1 MSKTMSM
8 VFAGVS
14 RVARAVKE
22 IINVFKKPSSDVHEK
37 KKKKDLKK
45 KKKKDLKKKKK
56 DLKQKEKDLIKRRTL
71 YPISAH
77 VYPLE
82 NYMKDGSLKSL
93 MRPPTVLA
101 SSTASSATL
110 SSSPSSPTTLESS
123 ASSPTLSSSPSSP
136 TTLESAVQCLEVS
149 TYVQPAAKFALKN
162 VNKAAFKNVL
172 WSSFNARLFHP
183 FIQCIVSIPKPLKH
197 FIRTEISTTATT
209 VFLTMKKQK
218 NQQRLRCAAAPLVEI
233 SQKESLSSTLRQH
246 SFPVSLE
253 PVAVAS
259 TPYTHLSKVFV
270 CPNCTKY
277 YLKGSSPVVMFCS
290 LDCKDESMKKPKMWR
305 SKRCEIQKNLLS
317 EAKASG
323 LSKSFL
329 QWPYQRK
336 DVHIAAVKRSRI

>member
-1 MSKTMSM
+1 MTCMF
-8 VFAGVS
+8 FA
-14 RVARAVKE
+14 RLAKAVKDGRQN
-22 IINVFKKPSSDVHEK
+22 IINVLKNYIPLKRSGK
-37 KKKKDLKK
+37 KKKAYEERAVMKK
-45 KKKKDLKKKKK
+45 SNSIADVL
-56 DLKQKEKDLIKRRTL
+56 L
-71 YPISAH
+71 
-77 VYPLE
+77 PLDT
-82 NYMKDGSLKSL
+82 YMKDGSLRRL
-93 MRPPTVLA
+93 MELQERQAVTPI
-101 SSTASSATL
+101 
-110 SSSPSSPTTLESS
+110 LECEPYE
-123 ASSPTLSSSPSSP
+123 A
-136 TTLESAVQCLEVS
+136 AVQCVDPS
-149 TYVQPAAKFALKN
+149 IDAKPVAKLVLKSLK
-162 VNKAAFKNVL
+162 KAAFNKNVA
-172 WSSFNARLFHP
+172 WYTSNARLFHP
-183 FIQCIVSIPKPLKH
+183 FIQCIVSIPMPLKH